1 MDFCTFL
8 PDQPYSRIYKQA
20 NEEIFYQQL
29 FDKTGN
35 KTQIY
40 RTPSVRLYALT
51 NEKKIYQKPS
61 FIQSVQIHEIK

>member
-40 RTPSVRLYALT
+40 PTPSVRLYALT
-51 NEKKIYQKPS
+51 NEKKLILSKTFLHS
-61 FIQSVQIHEIK
+61 KRSDT